1 MELKNIA
8 ILGARGNVGTSIIT
22 ALLASPTPYTIL
34 ALSRSTTSIPYIP
47 PHSSITPKSI
57 DYTSF
62 DALKDAFT
70 GQDMVINCV
79 TGCATQYEPSKLIID
94 AAIAANVPFYFS
106 NEFVGNIF
114 SEQFGR
120 LPEVAA
126 GAKLRIR
133 RYLEGV
139 GEEGKISWMALNGG
153 PFFEMCE
160 FYEGRERRS
169 TDEM

>member
-1 MELKNIA
+1 
-8 ILGARGNVGTSIIT
+8 
-22 ALLASPTPYTIL
+22 
-34 ALSRSTTSIPYIP
+34 
-47 PHSSITPKSI
+47 
-57 DYTSF
+57 
-62 DALKDAFT
+62 
-70 GQDMVINCV
+70 MVINCV

-139 GEEGKISWMALNGG
+139 GEEGKIGWMALNGG
-153 PFFEMCE
+153 PFFDMCKFCKAGE
-160 FYEGRERRS
+160 VRCANKSRAYEGSGGVQR
-169 TDEM
+169 